1 MKKKLILLFFVLFF
15 FSSKTLGQKL
25 YLKIGSE
32 NAKEKKTI
40 DSITYNKKFENTKA
54 IETELEV
61 FSQKILQLGY
71 LSVSKS
77 KTIKLNDSTFVST
90 FNFGKKTNS
99 IHIYIGKDYKIL
111 NLEKETQ
118 TIEINKVESF
128 MNNCLNILEKKGYSL
143 SRIKLKNFKNENNQL
158 FAKLD
163 LNIEKIRTLD
173 DIVINGY
180 QKFPSSHTKNLKRL
194 YKKKIFNQETLKKLS
209 SDVDK
214 FRFSKQTKFP
224 EILFTKDSTQVF
236 IYLEKSKANSFDG
249 FIGFNNNE
257 NKFTLTGYL
266 DLKLI
271 NILNSGEKLNLY
283 WKSDKDKQ
291 NTFDANIELP
301 YIFKSRFGI
310 KAQLNIFKQDSTFQ
324 NAKTA
329 LELGYFFNYN
339 TRVYLGY
346 QSTESSDIQNKNNS
360 SISDFNNE
368 FVTGVFEYKSN
379 KIDDYLFPEKT
390 NLNIKIGFGSRN
402 TSLDSNEQIFTNINL
417 SHNFYIN
424 QKNII
429 NIRSQNFYLQSNEY
443 LINELYRFGGI
454 NSIRGFNE
462 NSLQANFF
470 TSFLTEYRYM
480 FNPSFYIHSIIDYG
494 QFQDKS
500 SNNKNS
506 LTSLGFGFG
515 FQTKNG
521 LFNLIYA
528 NGSTKNQEIKLS
540 NSIIHISLKAF
551 F

>member
-1 MKKKLILLFFVLFF
+1 M
-15 FSSKTLGQKL
+15 LGQKL
-25 YLKIGSE
+25 HLIIDS
-32 NAKEKKTI
+32 NNTKEKKVI
-40 DSITYNKKFENTKA
+40 DSISHKKKFDNSKA
-54 IETELEV
+54 IEDEIKE
-61 FSQKILQLGY
+61 FSQKTLQLGY
-71 LSVSKS
+71 LSFQKS
-77 KTIKLNDSTFVST
+77 KLIKTNDSTFVS
-90 FNFGKKTNS
+90 NISLGEKTNS
-99 IHIYIGKDYKIL
+99 INILIGENFKLL
-111 NLEKETQ
+111 NFDDKTQ

-143 SRIKLKNFKNENNQL
+143 SRIKLKNFKNQNNQL
-158 FAKLD
+158 FADLD

-173 DIVINGY
+173 NIVINGY
-180 QKFPSSHTKNLKRL
+180 QKFPVSHTKNLKKL
-194 YKKKIFNQETLKKLS
+194 YNKKTFNQETLKKLS
-209 SDVDK
+209 NDVDK

-224 EILFTKDSTQVF
+224 EILFSKDSTQVF
-236 IYLEKSKANSFDG
+236 IYLEKTKANSFDG

-283 WKSDKDKQ
+283 WKSDKNKQ

-301 YIFKSRFGI
+301 YVFKSRFGI

-324 NAKTA
+324 NAKTG

-339 TRVYLGY
+339 TRAYIGY
-346 QSTESSDIQNKNNS
+346 QTTESSDIQNKNNNS
-360 SISDFNNE
+360 LSDFSNE
-368 FVTGVFEYKSN
+368 FLTGLFEYKAN

-390 NLNIKIGFGSRN
+390 DINIKIGFGSRN
-402 TSLDSNEQIFTNINL
+402 TSLDTNRQIFTNINL

-443 LINELYRFGGI
+443 LTNEVYRFGGI

-470 TSFLTEYRYM
+470 CSILTEYRYL
-480 FNPSFYIHSIIDYG
+480 FNPSFYIHSIFDYG
-494 QFQDKS
+494 QFQDKN
-500 SNNKNS
+500 SNNKKN
-506 LTSLGFGFG
+506 LTGLGFGFG

-521 LFNLIYA
+521 LFNLVYA
-528 NGSTKNQEIKLS
+528 NGSSKNQEIKLS

>member
-1 MKKKLILLFFVLFF
+1 M
-15 FSSKTLGQKL
+15 LGQKL
-25 YLKIGSE
+25 YLKIDSD
-32 NAKEKKTI
+32 NSNEKKII
-40 DSITYNKKFENTKA
+40 DSISYKKIFDNTKA
-54 IETELEV
+54 IEIEIEE
-61 FSQKILQLGY
+61 FSQKIMQLGY
-71 LSVSKS
+71 LSVNKS

-90 FNFGKKTNS
+90 FDFGNRINA
-99 IHIYIGKDYKIL
+99 IHIYIGENFKTL
-111 NLEKETQ
+111 QLQKETQ
-118 TIEINKVESF
+118 TIAINKVESF
-128 MNNCLNILEKKGYSL
+128 MDNCLKILEKKGYSL
-143 SRIKLKNFKNENNQL
+143 SRIKLKNFKSLNNQL
-158 FAKLD
+158 FADLD
-163 LNIEKIRTLD
+163 LNIEKKRTLD
-173 DIVINGY
+173 NIIINGY
-180 QKFPSSHTKNLKRL
+180 QKFPASHTKNLKRL
-194 YKKKIFNQETLKKLS
+194 YKNKIFNQETLKKLS
-209 SDVDK
+209 IDVDK
-214 FRFSKQTKFP
+214 FRFSKQIKFP

-283 WKSDKDKQ
+283 WKSDKNKQ

-329 LELGYFFNYN
+329 IELGHFFNYN

-346 QSTESSDIQNKNNS
+346 QTTESSDIQNKNNNS
-360 SISDFNNE
+360 LSDYNNE
-368 FVTGVFEYKSN
+368 FLTGLFEYKAN

-390 NLNIKIGFGSRN
+390 DINIKIGFGTRN
-402 TSLDSNEQIFTNINL
+402 TSLDSNKQLFANINL

-429 NIRSQNFYLQSNEY
+429 NLRSQNFYLQSNEY

-462 NSLQANFF
+462 NSIQANFF
-470 TSFLTEYRYM
+470 SSILTEYRYV

-506 LTSLGFGFG
+506 LTGLGFGFG

-521 LFNLIYA
+521 LFNLVYA
-528 NGSTKNQEIKLS
+528 NGNTKNQEIKLS
-540 NSIIHISLKAF
+540 NSIVHISLKAF